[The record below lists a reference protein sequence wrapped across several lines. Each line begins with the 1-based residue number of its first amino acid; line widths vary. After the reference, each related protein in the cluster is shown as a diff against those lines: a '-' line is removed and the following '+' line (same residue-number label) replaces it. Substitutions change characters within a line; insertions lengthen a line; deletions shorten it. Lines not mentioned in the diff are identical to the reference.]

1 MDTSQP
7 RSKPAERQK
16 IGDYLIGPTL
26 GEGGFS
32 TVKLGMH
39 AITKERVALK
49 ILKNKH
55 KMTDSIR
62 KQVGR
67 EIAAMQQIDHV
78 NCLKMKEVL
87 WNATYTKKNG
97 KKLDVILIVLE
108 LATGGELFE
117 FLSYTGYFGEPL
129 ARTYMLQLLSGL
141 SHCHNKGIAHRD
153 LKPENLLMD
162 DKFRLKIADFGFSN
176 IVTTTQKVMYTEC
189 GTPGYMAPEMFL
201 HKGYEGRVADIWS
214 AGVILFIMLAGFP
227 PFQRPSNSDWW
238 FNKLSHG
245 KNHLFWQAHCRNA
258 VFSDSCKDLIN
269 KMLTPDPAKRITVTE
284 MASHPWFKGSILS
297 AEDFM
302 KELTKRKAQV
312 DVSKAREKERKRG
325 EDIDLEGD
333 AVMRGEG
340 KNADSDALPQE
351 VPSIAMGAYVYE
363 KPTTSTSLD
372 SSDGFDDIGS
382 PSSPTKSKELQQLD
396 TTVARYTR
404 FNSAKKPDVIV
415 QRIVEVVKAN
425 AGEVDEVGDAY
436 RTDIQMKGVEL
447 VMEVFRTEKDGE
459 YAVDFRRRKGDSS
472 TARRIFADIRAQVPD
487 LL

>member
-1 MDTSQP
+1 MS
-7 RSKPAERQK
+7 ERQK
-16 IGDYLIGPTL
+16 IGNYLIGPTL

-39 AITKERVALK
+39 ETTKERVALK

-55 KMTDSIR
+55 KMTESIR
-62 KQVGR
+62 KQVER
-67 EIAAMQQIDHV
+67 EITAMLKIDHI

-97 KKLDVILIVLE
+97 KTLDVILIVLE

-176 IVTTTQKVMYTEC
+176 IVTTTQKVMFTEC

-201 HKGYEGRVADIWS
+201 HKGYDGCVADVWS

-227 PFQRPSNSDWW
+227 PFQRPANSDWW
-238 FNKLSHG
+238 FNKLANG
-245 KNHLFWQAHCRNA
+245 KQHLFWQAHCRNA

-269 KMLTPDPAKRITVTE
+269 KMLATDPEKRITVAQ
-284 MASHPWFKGSILS
+284 MAEHAWFKGSIMTT
-297 AEDFM
+297 EDFTR
-302 KELTKRKAQV
+302 ELTKRKSQV
-312 DVSKAREKERKRG
+312 DAVKAREKERKRA
-325 EDIDLEGD
+325 EDEPLDVDGD
-333 AVMRGEG
+333 AIMRGEG
-340 KNADSDALPQE
+340 KAAESEALPQE
-351 VPSIAMGAYVYE
+351 APSMTMGAYVYD
-363 KPTTSTSLD
+363 KPTIAVSLD
-372 SSDGFDDIGS
+372 DDGFDAEDDDDA
-382 PSSPTKSKELQQLD
+382 PSSKQLNVLD
-396 TTVARYTR
+396 TTVTRYTR
-404 FNSAKKPDVIV
+404 FSSSKSPDSILKRVA
-415 QRIVEVVKAN
+415 EVVKAN
-425 AGEVDEVGDAY
+425 AGRVSQATNAHRADISIRGVDMV
-436 RTDIQMKGVEL
+436 V
-447 VMEVFRTEKDGE
+447 EVFQTDKDGE
-459 YAVDFRRRKGDSS
+459 YAVDFRRKKGDSS
-472 TARRIFADIRAQVPD
+472 NARRIFTELRAQVPD

>member
-1 MDTSQP
+1 MG
-7 RSKPAERQK
+7 ERQK
-16 IGDYLIGPTL
+16 IGSYLIGPTL

-39 AITKERVALK
+39 ETTKERVALK

-62 KQVGR
+62 KQVER
-67 EIAAMQQIDHV
+67 EITAMTKIDHV

-176 IVTTTQKVMYTEC
+176 IVTTTQKVMHTEC

-201 HKGYEGRVADIWS
+201 HKGYDGRVADVWS
-214 AGVILFIMLAGFP
+214 SGVILFIMLAGFP

-269 KMLTPDPAKRITVTE
+269 KMLATDPAKRITVSQ
-284 MASHPWFKGSILS
+284 MAEHPWFKGSVMS
-297 AEDFM
+297 AEDFNR
-302 KELTKRKAQV
+302 ELVKRKSAV
-312 DVSKAREKERKRG
+312 DAVKAREKERKRG
-325 EDIDLEGD
+325 EDIDVEGD

-340 KNADSDALPQE
+340 KNADSEALPQE
-351 VPSIAMGAYVYE
+351 VPSITMGAYVYD
-363 KPTTSTSLD
+363 KPTTSPSLD
-372 SSDGFDDIGS
+372 GGFDDDDGE
-382 PSSPTKSKELQQLD
+382 TRSKELQQLD

-404 FNSAKKPDVIV
+404 FRSTKAPDVIV
-415 QRIVEVVKAN
+415 QRVLDVVKASSGI
-425 AGEVDEVGDAY
+425 AKEVDAAY
-436 RTDIQMKGVEL
+436 RADVQMRGVEL
-447 VMEVFRTEKDGE
+447 VVEVFKTEKDGD
-459 YAVDFRRRKGDSS
+459 YVVDFRRRKGDSS